1 MGAFRMASP
10 RRSSLRSTALGA
22 LAAFALVAAVEARA
36 EAADK
41 ITYPAACTEVKPSEA
56 EEARKSFVEGKTK
69 SEQALYAEA
78 LSAYLT
84 AYRKD
89 CSRHGFLQVISGVL
103 ERQGEYDE
111 AVRALELYLA
121 RQNLAPAD
129 RAPIETRVANL
140 RTAAEEKRKK
150 AASEA
155 PKPGVTP
162 APETKTEVVTVREHT
177 AGPWVVMAG
186 GVVAI
191 ATGIVLHAASPVL
204 PASCD
209 GDTQKCYGL
218 DSAGNRI
225 DTSKGN
231 IKLTPEQEAQRD
243 KDQDSAA
250 AGVNMRTGGTG
261 TIIGGAVLVV
271 GGLLWHFLEPT
282 GPVEKTSSLPRPVPV
297 IGSGYGG
304 LVLGGRF

>member
-162 APETKTEVVTVREHT
+162 PPETKTEVVTVREHT

-204 PASCD
+204 PPNCD
-209 GDTQKCYGL
+209 GGAQTCFPVDA
-218 DSAGNRI
+218 AGNRLPF
-225 DTSKGN
+225 GPN
-231 IKLTPEQEAQRD
+231 NPLP
-243 KDQDSAA
+243 KDDADRFALDQNQAA
-250 AGVNMRTGGTG
+250 TGVDMRKGGTG

>member
-1 MGAFRMASP
+1 MASP
-10 RRSSLRSTALGA
+10 RRSSIRSTALAA
-22 LAAFALVAAVEARA
+22 LSAFALVSAVEARA

-41 ITYPAACTEVKPSEA
+41 IAYPAACAEVKPSDA

-69 SEQALYAEA
+69 SEQALYADA
-78 LSAYLT
+78 LAAYLT

-162 APETKTEVVTVREHT
+162 PPETKTEVVTIREHT

-191 ATGIVLHAASPVL
+191 GTGIVLHAVSPAL
-204 PASCD
+204 PPNCISAEKNNCTPTPGSD
-209 GDTQKCYGL
+209 VEEDQK
-218 DSAGNRI
+218 
-225 DTSKGN
+225 T
-231 IKLTPEQEAQRD
+231 
-243 KDQDSAA
+243 AA
-250 AGVNMRTGGTG
+250 LGVNLRTGGTG

-304 LVLGGRF
+304 VVLGGRF

>member
-1 MGAFRMASP
+1 MASP

-22 LAAFALVAAVEARA
+22 LTAFALVAAVEARA
-36 EAADK
+36 EAAEK

-162 APETKTEVVTVREHT
+162 PPETKTEVVTVREHT

-191 ATGIVLHAASPVL
+191 ATGIVLHAAAPDI
-204 PASCD
+204 PQSCD
-209 GDTQKCYGL
+209 GASQNCQVY
-218 DSAGNRI
+218 
-225 DTSKGN
+225 
-231 IKLTPEQEAQRD
+231 D
-243 KDQDSAA
+243 KDGNVVPLQQRTPAQNNQLETDRAQAA
-250 AGVNMRTGGTG
+250 TSVDMRKGGTG

>member
-1 MGAFRMASP
+1 MASP
-10 RRSSLRSTALGA
+10 RRSSLRSTALAALSA
-22 LAAFALVAAVEARA
+22 LALVSAVEARA

-41 ITYPAACTEVKPSEA
+41 IAYPAACAEVKPSEA
-56 EEARKSFVEGKTK
+56 EEARKAFVEGKTK

-78 LSAYLT
+78 LSAYLN

-121 RQNLAPAD
+121 RQTLTPAD

-150 AASEA
+150 AASET

-162 APETKTEVVTVREHT
+162 PPETKTEVVTVREHT

-191 ATGIVLHAASPVL
+191 ATGVVLHAASPAL
-204 PASCD
+204 PPNCTA
-209 GDTQKCYGL
+209 
-218 DSAGNRI
+218 NN
-225 DTSKGN
+225 N
-231 IKLTPEQEAQRD
+231 ICTATPGSD
-243 KDQDSAA
+243 VKKDQDTAA
-250 AGVNMRTGGTG
+250 MGVNLRYGGTG

-304 LVLGGRF
+304 VVLGGRF

>member
-10 RRSSLRSTALGA
+10 RRSSVRFTALAA
-22 LAAFALVAAVEARA
+22 LSAFALVSAVEARA

-41 ITYPAACTEVKPSEA
+41 IAYPAACAEVKPSDA

-69 SEQALYAEA
+69 SEQALYADA
-78 LSAYLT
+78 LAAYLT

-150 AASEA
+150 AATEA

-162 APETKTEVVTVREHT
+162 PPETKTEVVTVREHT
-177 AGPWVVMAG
+177 AGPWVVFGVGAAG
-186 GVVAI
+186 I
-191 ATGIVLHAASPVL
+191 ATGIVLVSVASAIDPRDN
-204 PASCD
+204 CD
-209 GDTQKCYGL
+209 YVKNICKTPTQETNATLVSGMYPG
-218 DSAGNRI
+218 
-225 DTSKGN
+225 
-231 IKLTPEQEAQRD
+231 
-243 KDQDSAA
+243 SAA
-250 AGVNMRTGGTG
+250 AFIAGGVV
-261 TIIGGAVLVV
+261 AV

-304 LVLGGRF
+304 VVLGGRF

>member
-1 MGAFRMASP
+1 MASP

-22 LAAFALVAAVEARA
+22 LTAFALVSAVEARA
-36 EAADK
+36 EAAEK
-41 ITYPAACTEVKPSEA
+41 IAYPAACTEVKPSEA
-56 EEARKSFVEGKTK
+56 EEARKAFVEGKAK
-69 SEQALYAEA
+69 SEQALYADA

-150 AASEA
+150 AASEP

-162 APETKTEVVTVREHT
+162 PPETKTEVVTVREHT
-177 AGPWVVMAG
+177 AGPWVVFGVGAAG
-186 GVVAI
+186 I
-191 ATGIVLHAASPVL
+191 ATGIVLVSVASAIDPRDNCNYVKKQCNTPTQETNATLVSGMYPGSVAAFV
-204 PASCD
+204 
-209 GDTQKCYGL
+209 
-218 DSAGNRI
+218 AG
-225 DTSKGN
+225 
-231 IKLTPEQEAQRD
+231 
-243 KDQDSAA
+243 
-250 AGVNMRTGGTG
+250 GVV
-261 TIIGGAVLVV
+261 AV

>member
-1 MGAFRMASP
+1 MASP

-22 LAAFALVAAVEARA
+22 LTAFALVSAVEARA
-36 EAADK
+36 EAAEK
-41 ITYPAACTEVKPSEA
+41 IAYPAACTEVKPSEA
-56 EEARKSFVEGKTK
+56 EEARKAFVEGKAK
-69 SEQALYAEA
+69 SEQALYADA

-150 AASEA
+150 AASEP

-162 APETKTEVVTVREHT
+162 PPETKTEVVTVREHT
-177 AGPWVVMAG
+177 AGPWVVFGVGAAG
-186 GVVAI
+186 I
-191 ATGIVLHAASPVL
+191 ATGIVLVSVASAIDPRDNCNYVKKQCNT
-204 PASCD
+204 P
-209 GDTQKCYGL
+209 TQ
-218 DSAGNRI
+218 
-225 DTSKGN
+225 
-231 IKLTPEQEAQRD
+231 
-243 KDQDSAA
+243 
-250 AGVNMRTGGTG
+250 
-261 TIIGGAVLVV
+261 
-271 GGLLWHFLEPT
+271 
-282 GPVEKTSSLPRPVPV
+282 
-297 IGSGYGG
+297 
-304 LVLGGRF
+304 

>member
-1 MGAFRMASP
+1 MASP
-10 RRSSLRSTALGA
+10 RRSSVRSAA
-22 LAAFALVAAVEARA
+22 LAALSAFALVSAVEARA

-41 ITYPAACTEVKPSEA
+41 IAYPAACAEVKPSEA

-69 SEQALYAEA
+69 SEQALYADA
-78 LSAYLT
+78 LAAYLT

-129 RAPIETRVANL
+129 RAPIETRMANL

-162 APETKTEVVTVREHT
+162 PPETKTEVVTVREHT

-191 ATGIVLHAASPVL
+191 GTGIVLHAVSPAL
-204 PASCD
+204 PPNCRSD
-209 GDTQKCYGL
+209 GENACTGVEG
-218 DSAGNRI
+218 S
-225 DTSKGN
+225 
-231 IKLTPEQEAQRD
+231 EQLK
-243 KDQDSAA
+243 KDQDTAA
-250 AGVNMRTGGTG
+250 LGVNLRYGGTG

>member
-1 MGAFRMASP
+1 MASP
-10 RRSSLRSTALGA
+10 RRSSLRSTALAA
-22 LAAFALVAAVEARA
+22 LSAFALVSAVEARA

-41 ITYPAACTEVKPSEA
+41 IAYPAACAEVKPSEA
-56 EEARKSFVEGKTK
+56 EEARKAFGEGKTK
-69 SEQALYAEA
+69 SEQALYSEA
-78 LSAYLT
+78 LAAYLT

-89 CSRHGFLQVISGVL
+89 CSRHGFLQVSSGVL

-121 RQNLAPAD
+121 RQTLTPAD

-162 APETKTEVVTVREHT
+162 PPETKTEVVTVREHT

-191 ATGIVLHAASPVL
+191 GTGIVLHAVSPAL
-204 PASCD
+204 PPNCNP
-209 GDTQKCYGL
+209 DTNLCTGSDVKK
-218 DSAGNRI
+218 
-225 DTSKGN
+225 DT
-231 IKLTPEQEAQRD
+231 D
-243 KDQDSAA
+243 AA
-250 AGVNMRTGGTG
+250 ALGANLRTGGTG

-304 LVLGGRF
+304 VVLGGRF

>member
-10 RRSSLRSTALGA
+10 RCSSLRSTALGA
-22 LAAFALVAAVEARA
+22 LTAFALVAAVEARA

-140 RTAAEEKRKK
+140 RTAAEEKRKR
-150 AASEA
+150 EA
-155 PKPGVTP
+155 KP
-162 APETKTEVVTVREHT
+162 APAVLPPSGEPPPRPGEPPATTETREH
-177 AGPWVVMAG
+177 GVLPWVVFGVGGLAIGTGVVLTVVGGSTLPPNCNVETLICSAREGVAVTEDQADARLSRGFTTGGIVTIVGG
-186 GVVAI
+186 GV
-191 ATGIVLHAASPVL
+191 L
-204 PASCD
+204 
-209 GDTQKCYGL
+209 
-218 DSAGNRI
+218 
-225 DTSKGN
+225 
-231 IKLTPEQEAQRD
+231 
-243 KDQDSAA
+243 
-250 AGVNMRTGGTG
+250 M
-261 TIIGGAVLVV
+261 V

-297 IGSGYGG
+297 IGNGYGG

>member
-1 MGAFRMASP
+1 MASP

-22 LAAFALVAAVEARA
+22 LTAFALVAAVEARA

-41 ITYPAACTEVKPSEA
+41 ITYPVACTEVKPSEA
-56 EEARKSFVEGKTK
+56 EEARKSFVEGKAK

-162 APETKTEVVTVREHT
+162 PPETKTEVVAVREHT
-177 AGPWVVMAG
+177 AGPWVVFGVGAAG
-186 GVVAI
+186 I
-191 ATGIVLHAASPVL
+191 ATGIVLVSVASAIDPRDNCNYATKTCKTPSQETNATLVSGMYPGSVAAFV
-204 PASCD
+204 
-209 GDTQKCYGL
+209 
-218 DSAGNRI
+218 AG
-225 DTSKGN
+225 
-231 IKLTPEQEAQRD
+231 
-243 KDQDSAA
+243 
-250 AGVNMRTGGTG
+250 GVV
-261 TIIGGAVLVV
+261 AV

>member
-1 MGAFRMASP
+1 MASP

-22 LAAFALVAAVEARA
+22 LSAFALVSAVEARA

-41 ITYPAACTEVKPSEA
+41 IAYPAACAEVKPSEA
-56 EEARKSFVEGKTK
+56 EEARKAFVEGKAK

-140 RTAAEEKRKK
+140 RTAAEEKRKR
-150 AASEA
+150 EA
-155 PKPGVTP
+155 KVAPAVPPPSGEPSPRPGAPP
-162 APETKTEVVTVREHT
+162 ATTETREH
-177 AGPWVVMAG
+177 GVLPWVVFGVGGLAIGTGVVLTVVGGSTLPPNCNVETLICSAREGVAVTEDQADARLSRGFTTGGIVTIVGG
-186 GVVAI
+186 GV
-191 ATGIVLHAASPVL
+191 L
-204 PASCD
+204 
-209 GDTQKCYGL
+209 
-218 DSAGNRI
+218 
-225 DTSKGN
+225 
-231 IKLTPEQEAQRD
+231 
-243 KDQDSAA
+243 
-250 AGVNMRTGGTG
+250 M
-261 TIIGGAVLVV
+261 V

>member
-1 MGAFRMASP
+1 VDAFRMASP

-22 LAAFALVAAVEARA
+22 LTAFALVSAVEARA
-36 EAADK
+36 EAAEK
-41 ITYPAACTEVKPSEA
+41 IAYPAACTEVKPSEA
-56 EEARKSFVEGKTK
+56 EEARKAFVEGKAK
-69 SEQALYAEA
+69 SEQALYADA

-191 ATGIVLHAASPVL
+191 ATGIVLHAVSPALPPTCTSDGNVCSGDPASPVTKKNQ
-204 PASCD
+204 
-209 GDTQKCYGL
+209 DT
-218 DSAGNRI
+218 
-225 DTSKGN
+225 
-231 IKLTPEQEAQRD
+231 
-243 KDQDSAA
+243 AA
-250 AGVNMRTGGTG
+250 MGVNLRYGGTG

>member
-1 MGAFRMASP
+1 MASP

-22 LAAFALVAAVEARA
+22 LTAFALVSAVEARA

-41 ITYPAACTEVKPSEA
+41 ITYPAACAEVKPSEA
-56 EEARKSFVEGKTK
+56 EEARKSFVEGKAK

-162 APETKTEVVTVREHT
+162 PPETKTEVVAVREHT
-177 AGPWVVMAG
+177 AGPWVVFGVGAAG
-186 GVVAI
+186 I
-191 ATGIVLHAASPVL
+191 ATGIVLVSVASAIDPRDNCNYATKTCKTPSQETNATLVSGMYPGSVAAFV
-204 PASCD
+204 
-209 GDTQKCYGL
+209 
-218 DSAGNRI
+218 AG
-225 DTSKGN
+225 
-231 IKLTPEQEAQRD
+231 
-243 KDQDSAA
+243 
-250 AGVNMRTGGTG
+250 GVV
-261 TIIGGAVLVV
+261 AV